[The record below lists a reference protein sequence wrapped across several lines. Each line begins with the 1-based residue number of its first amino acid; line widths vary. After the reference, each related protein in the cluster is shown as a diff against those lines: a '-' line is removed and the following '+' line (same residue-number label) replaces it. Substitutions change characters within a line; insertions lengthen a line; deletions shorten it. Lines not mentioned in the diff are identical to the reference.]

1 MMSTTIRDPGLESSN
16 SARGA
21 APRPRADRNLPCHCG
36 SGSKYK
42 RCCLERDQVLRR
54 ELRSA
59 ALPEWMLRSR
69 GKLHQ
74 FEKYVCNVF
83 ALPDLLGSLTDK
95 RRAPDIPTFD
105 VVNSLFHTAVL
116 RIPSINALE
125 GDLKE
130 SDFQKL
136 IGRRP
141 TPEVKAFSADV
152 VANVL
157 DKLHLDGART
167 AIEEVIGKAERN
179 KAFREGSYGA
189 LRCVAIDGWESFS
202 SYDRHCPHCLVRK
215 VQVKRAGGDIEEMDQ
230 YYHRYAVAMLLG
242 PLIDVVLA
250 IEPVLNE
257 EARRDTGGEQA
268 GHEGELTAARR
279 LIDSLHDTYATFIDA
294 IVLDAL
300 YANGPVMTQ
309 LDGYGYGGFIVL
321 KKDHNEPLKEA
332 LALWQGQGPCERYDD
347 PDKKEHI
354 EFWDCDDIDTL
365 DTYKGKVRVI
375 RAMVTKPG
383 KAPTTWCF
391 AIIGKRARNISRRTA
406 LKIIRARWHIEDT
419 AFNQWVQYWNF
430 DHVFRHTSNALM
442 AVLLLWTLAF
452 NLLQLFVYRRLGR
465 PRRPKDPTDTIR
477 HIVEVML
484 RDVATLPEPIPWA
497 ALLDTG

>member
-1 MMSTTIRDPGLESSN
+1 VSGDSAGVVAPGPV
-16 SARGA
+16 R
-21 APRPRADRNLPCHCG
+21 DRNQPCPCG
-36 SGSKYK
+36 SGGKYK
-42 RCCLERDQVLRR
+42 RCCLEGDEVIRR
-54 ELRSA
+54 QRRGA
-59 ALPEWMLRSR
+59 AIPPWMLHSR

-74 FEKYVCNVF
+74 FERYVCNVF
-83 ALPDLLGSLTDK
+83 ALPELLASLTDK
-95 RRAPDIPTFD
+95 RRTPEISTFD

-130 SDFQKL
+130 GDFQKL
-136 IGRRP
+136 IGRCP
-141 TPEVKAFSADV
+141 TQDVKAFSADV

-157 DKLHLDGART
+157 DKLHLDGVCG
-167 AIEEVIGKAERN
+167 AIEDVIEKAERN

-189 LRCVAIDGWESFS
+189 LRCVAIDGWEPFA

-215 VQVKRAGGDIEEMDQ
+215 VKVKRASGDIEEVDQ
-230 YYHRYAVAMLLG
+230 YYHRYVVAMLLG

-250 IEPVLNE
+250 IEPVRND
-257 EARRDTGGEQA
+257 EACRDTGSNHV

-279 LIDSLHDTYATFIDA
+279 LIDSLHNTHGTFIDA
-294 IVLDAL
+294 FVLDAL

-309 LDGYGYGGFIVL
+309 LDRYGYGGFIVL
-321 KKDHNEPLKEA
+321 KKDNNEPLKEA
-332 LALWQGQGPCERYDD
+332 LSLWQGAGPCEEYDD
-347 PDKKEHI
+347 PGKKEHI
-354 EFWDCDDIDTL
+354 AFWDSDDIDAL
-365 DTYKGKVRVI
+365 DTYQGKVRVI
-375 RAMVTKPG
+375 RAVITKAD
-383 KAPTTWCF
+383 KAPTTWCL
-391 AIIGKRARNISRRTA
+391 AIVGKRARKLARRTA
-406 LKIIRARWHIEDT
+406 LQIIRARWHIEDT
-419 AFNQWVQYWNF
+419 AFNQWIQYWNF
-430 DHVFRHTSNALM
+430 GHVFRHTSNALM

-497 ALLDTG
+497 ALLNTS